1 MDTLTATH
9 VPAAPEF
16 PELELVGRAQ
26 AGDRGAFET
35 LYQKHL
41 RRIYNLVYR
50 LVGRDDAEE
59 VTQEVFYQVYRTLG
73 SFENRSSFYTWVYR
87 IATNVSL
94 QHAKKQA
101 RHRRE
106 SPIDDIPEGSVA
118 ATSHRAGPEREAEQR
133 ALYRELERALER
145 LPPNQRTVLVLGPI
159 QGHNYEQ
166 MAQILGTNE
175 EVVKGRLHRA
185 RENLR
190 QMVGGLR

>member
-1 MDTLTATH
+1 M
-9 VPAAPEF
+9 AAHAPERPEF

-26 AGDRGAFET
+26 SGDREAFES

-41 RRIYNLVYR
+41 RRIFNLVYR
-50 LVGRDDAEE
+50 LVGPQDAEE
-59 VTQEVFYQVYRTLG
+59 ITQEVFYQVYRTLS

-106 SPIDDIPEGSVA
+106 SSIDLIPEGSIA
-118 ATSHRAGPEREAEQR
+118 STSHRAGPEREAEQR
-133 ALYRELERALER
+133 ALYRELEKALER

-159 QGHNYEQ
+159 QGHSYEQ
-166 MAQILGTNE
+166 IAEILGTNE
-175 EVVKGRLHRA
+175 EVVKGRMHRA

-190 QMVGGLR
+190 ALVGTLR

>member
-1 MDTLTATH
+1 MTATR

-101 RHRRE
+101 RHRRA

-118 ATSHRAGPEREAEQR
+118 AASHRAGPEREVEQR

-166 MAQILGTNE
+166 MAKILGTNE